1 MITLLLLACELDL
14 SSPLPTAS
22 TKTSESAD
30 TADTADEAVVLGT
43 CLADGG
49 AFVAQDASAAWG
61 SGIVALELGADG
73 TLTALTED
81 GHLLAGS
88 GEDLGEIRD
97 LGAVGSAGA
106 ALDGTG
112 DWLVADAG
120 GARVGR
126 GDDALADWSA
136 VPYAWGDSSVSPDG
150 SEVAFVMMACGV
162 DYGVTDLETGER
174 RDLDLGASGYP
185 VSFEHT
191 EDGRLVSA
199 LTGEETGR
207 VRVLEDGAV
216 TQELTLRGE
225 LPWTGHL
232 EVLGDEALTATW
244 LDATVGLLERADL
257 AAGTV
262 RAVEIP
268 FAFPIALAMDARL
281 SWALEGEGDLV
292 ATDGAALY
300 TLGTLEGARTLAADP
315 AGTRLWS
322 AGADGVI
329 TAWGCE

>member
-1 MITLLLLACELDL
+1 MITLLLLACEFDL

-22 TKTSESAD
+22 TETSESTD
-30 TADTADEAVVLGT
+30 TADAPDEAVVLGS
-43 CLADGG
+43 CLAEGG
-49 AFVAQDASAAWG
+49 AFVAQDASEAWG

-73 TLTALTED
+73 TLYALTED

-97 LGAVGSAGA
+97 LGAIGEAGA
-106 ALDGTG
+106 SLDGTG
-112 DWLVADAG
+112 EWLVADAG
-120 GARVGR
+120 VAQVGR
-126 GDDALADWSA
+126 AGDALTDWSE

-150 SEVAFVMMACGV
+150 SEVAFVIMSCGV
-162 DYGVTDLETGER
+162 DYGVIDLETGEELE
-174 RDLDLGASGYP
+174 LDLGVSGYP
-185 VSFEHT
+185 ASFEYA
-191 EDGRLVSA
+191 EDGRLLAA

-207 VRVLEDGAV
+207 LLVLEDGAP

-225 LPWTGHL
+225 MPWTGEL
-232 EVLGDEALTATW
+232 EVLGDEALTATY

-262 RAVEIP
+262 SAVEIP
-268 FAFPIALAMDARL
+268 FAFPKALAMDARL
-281 SWALEGEGDLV
+281 SWALDREGALV

-315 AGTRLWS
+315 EGTRLWS
-322 AGADGVI
+322 AGDDGVI
-329 TAWGCE
+329 YAWGCE